1 MAETRDARAATR
13 YSCGRCPATWT
24 GQSRAHCSGCHR
36 TFSSVGTFDAH
47 RSAAGGRGE
56 CLDPAS
62 VTNRAG
68 EQVLFERDG
77 IWSGPEM
84 TDEAKARF
92 GRDAA

>member
-1 MAETRDARAATR
+1 
-13 YSCGRCPATWT
+13 
-24 GQSRAHCSGCHR
+24 
-36 TFSSVGTFDAH
+36 
-47 RSAAGGRGE
+47 
-56 CLDPAS
+56 